1 MGQGLRDHDG
11 GPPRSGP
18 EVHLWTVVAGIGRL
32 TIASVLEEN
41 SSSKAVNFYVLPFC
55 HVCH

>member
-1 MGQGLRDHDG
+1 MGQGLRGRDG

-18 EVHLWTVVAGIGRL
+18 EVHLWTAVAGIGRL

-41 SSSKAVNFYVLPFC
+41 SSSKAVNFYV
-55 HVCH
+55 